1 MGFKNM
7 IGGALDR
14 ANDRV
19 GKAAQLVNYCARNEQ
34 RIVQEISNGFG
45 NYMVDSSEIFGS
57 DTVGSEL
64 DKIIS
69 NLNRDSDGYYV
80 DCRKYRI
87 YVSGQ
92 TSLVIFV
99 GYCGAGGSAIEDNS
113 SYFPEVGE
121 FNSNQSYSYQD
132 DDDDNEEVA
141 YTSQQLKKMEQAQK
155 KEQKK
160 REQEAKIETQLHA
173 IDEMPMPAEN
183 EFATEMAKCNLN
195 KKEIAKKNDPI
206 YKAWEK
212 REKLLVVFAQSNYPQ
227 HPAIAEYLEEQKKQ
241 EAADL
246 EKKKQEEAKKEQQ
259 RAEAKKKKE
268 EEKLKEQKLSKIKKI
283 IWGTWGGLSLL
294 FLILAEEWW
303 AYILIILAVI
313 AVAVVIFFV
322 TEFFLDKL
330 IR

>member
-14 ANDRV
+14 ANDRA
-19 GKAAQLVNYCARNEQ
+19 GKSAQLINYCTRNEE
-34 RIVQEISNGFG
+34 RIVQEITNGFG

-99 GYCGAGGSAIEDNS
+99 GYCGAGGTVIEDNS
-113 SYFPEVGE
+113 SYFSEVGE
-121 FNSNQSYSYQD
+121 FDPNQSYSYHD
-132 DDDDNEEVA
+132 DEEDENEEIT
-141 YTSQQLKKMEQAQK
+141 YTSQQLKKIEQTQK

-160 REQEAKIETQLHA
+160 REQEAKIEAQLHA

-183 EFATEMAKCNLN
+183 EFATEMEKCNLN
-195 KKEIAKKNDPI
+195 KKEIAKKNNPV

-212 REKLLVVFAQSNYPQ
+212 REKLLVVYAQSNYPQ
-227 HPAIAEYLEEQKKQ
+227 HPAIAEYLEEQKKK

-303 AYILIILAVI
+303 AYILIILVVI
-313 AVAVVIFFV
+313 AVAAAIFFV
-322 TEFFLDKL
+322 TEFFLD
-330 IR
+330 

>member
-34 RIVQEISNGFG
+34 RIVQEISTGFG